1 MKLLVLGGTIFLGRY
16 LVEAALAGGHELTL
30 FNRGQHN
37 SELYPDVEKLRGDR
51 DGGLDPLRGRHW
63 DAVVDTSGYVPRV
76 VRASAEL
83 LADAVEHY
91 TFISSISVYPHFR
104 SAGQDESAPVGALDD
119 PTTEEITGERYGPLK
134 ALCEQ
139 AVEQALPGRTLVIR
153 PGLIVGPHDPS
164 DRFTYWVRRVAQ
176 GGELLAPAGPDWH
189 TQIIDVRDL
198 AEWTLRM
205 IERQQ
210 TGVYNATGPEH
221 DLTFGQLLDTCCA
234 VSNSDARFTWVSEAF
249 LLEKEV
255 APWSE
260 LPLWIPQSDPDMLG
274 FSDIN
279 CAKAIAAGL
288 TFRDLAT
295 TVRGTLAWDATRTEP
310 IELASRVL
318 KQRAGLAPER
328 ELELLQAW
336 HNRAK

>member
-1 MKLLVLGGTIFLGRY
+1 MNLLILGGTVFLGRY
-16 LVEAALAGGHELTL
+16 LVESALARGHRVTL
-30 FNRGQHN
+30 FNRGQH
-37 SELYPDVEKLRGDR
+37 SPELYPAVEKLRGDR
-51 DGGLDPLRGRHW
+51 DGALGALRGRRW

-104 SAGQDESAPVGALDD
+104 SLGLDESAPVGTLDD
-119 PTTEEITGERYGPLK
+119 PAVEEITGESYGPLK

-139 AVEQALPGRTLVIR
+139 AVERALTGRALVIR
-153 PGLIVGPHDPS
+153 PGLIVGPHDYS

-176 GGELLAPAGPDWH
+176 GGELLAPAHPNWH

-205 IERQQ
+205 VERLQV
-210 TGVYNATGPEH
+210 GVYNATGPDY
-221 DLTFGQLLDTCCA
+221 DLTIGQLLDTCRT
-234 VSNSDARFTWVSEAF
+234 VSGSDARFTWVSEEF
-249 LLEKEV
+249 LADKEV
-255 APWSE
+255 TPWVE

-274 FSDIN
+274 FSDVS

-288 TFRDLAT
+288 TFRDLAAT
-295 TVRGTLAWDATRTEP
+295 ARDTLAWDYARADAAEP
-310 IELASRVL
+310 PSRAL
-318 KQRAGLAPER
+318 QPRAGLNPNR
-328 ELELLQAW
+328 EAELLRAW
-336 HNRAK
+336 HNRK

>member
-1 MKLLVLGGTIFLGRY
+1 MKLLILGGTIFLGRS
-16 LVEAALAGGHELTL
+16 LVEAALACGHQVTL

-37 SELYPDVEKLRGDR
+37 SELYPAVEKLRGDR
-51 DGGLDPLRGRHW
+51 DGGLNALRGRHW
-63 DAVVDTSGYVPRV
+63 DAVVDTSGYIPRL

-83 LADAVEHY
+83 LADTVEHY

-104 SAGQDESAPVGALDD
+104 SVGQDESAPVGTLDD
-119 PTTEEITGERYGPLK
+119 PTIEEITGDSYGPLK

-153 PGLIVGPHDPS
+153 PGLIVGPHDYS
-164 DRFTYWVRRVAQ
+164 DRFTYWARRVAQ

-205 IERQQ
+205 VEQQ
-210 TGVYNATGPEH
+210 RTGVYNATGPEYN
-221 DLTFGQLLDTCCA
+221 LTFGQLLDT
-234 VSNSDARFTWVSEAF
+234 SRTISGGDARFTWISEAF
-249 LLEKEV
+249 LIEKEV

-295 TVRGTLAWDATRTEP
+295 TARDTLAWDATRADTAEP
-310 IELASRVL
+310 PARAL
-318 KQRAGLAPER
+318 QPRAGLAHER
-328 ELELLQAW
+328 EVELLQAW
-336 HNRAK
+336 HNRA

>member
-1 MKLLVLGGTIFLGRY
+1 MKLLILGGTIFLGRY
-16 LVEAALAGGHELTL
+16 LVEAALGRGHEITL

-51 DGGLDPLRGRHW
+51 DGGLDALRGRRW
-63 DAVVDTSGYVPRV
+63 DAVVDTSGYLPRV
-76 VRASAEL
+76 VRSSAEL
-83 LADAVEHY
+83 LANAVEHY
-91 TFISSISVYPHFR
+91 TFISSVSVYPHFR
-104 SAGQDESAPVGALDD
+104 SVGQDESASVGTLDD
-119 PTTEEITGERYGPLK
+119 PATEEITGESYGPLK

-139 AVEQALPGRTLVIR
+139 AVEHALPGRTLVIR
-153 PGLIVGPHDPS
+153 PGLIVGPHDYS
-164 DRFTYWVRRVAQ
+164 DRFTYWVRRAAQ

-205 IERQQ
+205 VERQQ
-210 TGVYNATGPEH
+210 TGVYNAIGLEH
-221 DLTFGQLLDTCCA
+221 DLTFGQLLDTCRA
-234 VSNSDARFTWVSEAF
+234 VSDSDARFTWVSEAF

-255 APWSE
+255 TPWSE

-274 FSDIN
+274 FSDVN

-295 TVRGTLAWDATRTEP
+295 IVRDTLAWEATRADTAEP
-310 IELASRVL
+310 PARAL
-318 KQRAGLAPER
+318 QPRAGLAHER
-328 ELELLQAW
+328 EMELLQAW
-336 HNRAK
+336 HNRA